1 MNYYLNV
8 WKNFATFSGRARR
21 SEYWMFFLFNTIVSM
36 VLVMVDMALGTVF
49 LLAGLYGLAAFIP
62 GLAVTVRRLHDTGKS
77 GLWFLISFVPLIGFI
92 AFLVF
97 MFQDSQVGDNEY
109 GPNPKM
115 VSSFA

>member
-1 MNYYLNV
+1 MSYYLHV

-36 VLVMVDMALGTVF
+36 ALFLVDMALGTIF
-49 LLAGLYGLAAFIP
+49 ILGGIYGLAAIIP
-62 GLAVTVRRLHDTGKS
+62 GVAVTVRRLHDTGKS
-77 GLWFLISFVPLIGFI
+77 GWWLLITFIPVIGAI

-97 MFQDSQVGDNEY
+97 MFQDSQAGDNEY

-115 VSSFA
+115 VAAFA